1 MLITKN
7 NISFNIKGSYSEK
20 WFSHNTFQLWEQ
32 NTFHILDYYQKQNGT
47 YIDIGSWIG
56 PTVMYASQLFDRVI
70 AIEPDKLAYK
80 RLVENL
86 SVNNFNN
93 ITLIDKCLSDK
104 NETILFGGNGKWG
117 NSESTMLVSNPEY
130 SSWGGRWTKE
140 EREKNIK
147 LVETIDFNTLINEY
161 NINIENVKFIK
172 MDIEGGE
179 MIVIPCMKDILQ
191 RYKPTLYL
199 SLHFCFLKRE
209 HIKNILDILFAI
221 YDACYLFYDDGS
233 KINVNIDQ
241 IMSETITTVVFE

>member
-86 SVNNFNN
+86 SVK
-93 ITLIDKCLSDK
+93 T
-104 NETILFGGNGKWG
+104 
-117 NSESTMLVSNPEY
+117 
-130 SSWGGRWTKE
+130 
-140 EREKNIK
+140 ER
-147 LVETIDFNTLINEY
+147 F
-161 NINIENVKFIK
+161 
-172 MDIEGGE
+172 
-179 MIVIPCMKDILQ
+179 
-191 RYKPTLYL
+191 
-199 SLHFCFLKRE
+199 
-209 HIKNILDILFAI
+209 LDILFAI

-233 KINVNIDQ
+233 KINVNIEQ